1 MLMLHCLI
9 STAFS
14 LDFLKTEDPIMNSR
28 RLAGATVVGVLLIGS
43 FGFGAQR
50 FYYSSPLQKY
60 STDLTELKKRF
71 NADKKKVRLLMLL
84 SPT

>member
-1 MLMLHCLI
+1 M
-9 STAFS
+9 S
-14 LDFLKTEDPIMNSR
+14 SR
-28 RLAGATVVGVLLIGS
+28 VLAGTAVGGVLLAFL

-50 FYYSSPLQKY
+50 LYHSSPIQKEGY
-60 STDLTELKKRF
+60 STDLTELKKQF

>member
-1 MLMLHCLI
+1 MTSRGLA
-9 STAFS
+9 STAV
-14 LDFLKTEDPIMNSR
+14 
-28 RLAGATVVGVLLIGS
+28 GGVLLV
-43 FGFGAQR
+43 FLLGFGAQR
-50 FYYSSPLQKY
+50 FYHSSPLQKENY